1 MREIILIAVIA
12 LTITGCST
20 KVELECNDSCEYTRD
35 VDGKQAIS
43 CTGCSLEV
51 EGREDIQLLD
61 ISVPSL
67 PERP

>member
-1 MREIILIAVIA
+1 MRYILIAAIA
-12 LTITGCST
+12 LTFTACST
-20 KVELECNDSCEYTRD
+20 AELKCEDSCDITRD
-35 VDGKQAIS
+35 VDGKTSIS